1 VPLVR
6 TVPGALLA
14 TKGND
19 VSDAPNDD
27 ARGALLELVEGHS
40 DEEITKAAEELG
52 VETLLDQVF
61 DGMQQAFQPEKAAG
75 QSAVVQWDVNA
86 PDGTH
91 SHTVRIADG
100 TCTVESG
107 ATDSPRLTL
116 TLSLPDFLRFV
127 TGQLDGMQAFMSG
140 KLKLAGDIMLAQTMQ
155 SWFAV

>member
-1 VPLVR
+1 
-6 TVPGALLA
+6 
-14 TKGND
+14 
-19 VSDAPNDD
+19 VSDTPDDD
-27 ARGALLELVEGHS
+27 ARAALVALVDGHS
-40 DEEITKAAEELG
+40 DEEVTKAAEDLG
-52 VETLLDQVF
+52 VDTLLDQVF